1 MLWRLRIT
9 FALMTSKKI
18 ILLAL
23 VILATGTACN
33 KIIKAI
39 LQSFTFNAPITVSIP
54 VMPVVGST
62 DTIWLPTF
70 NFNVDSLIKV
80 QTGNSYDLNL
90 VDDVQIEDMQLTL
103 NNTDANNNIS
113 NFSAINILTQTNAGG
128 SWGNTQFVSSNTVPD
143 VNASTLDM
151 NMNSPISLLASL
163 KNNSLRFG
171 TALTIRR
178 ASTVAMEGT
187 LTLTMRVK

>member
-1 MLWRLRIT
+1 MRAHAYLCPMKTRKYI
-9 FALMTSKKI
+9 
-18 ILLAL
+18 LAL
-23 VILATGTACN
+23 SLLLVIGTSCN
-33 KIIKAI
+33 KIIKAL

-70 NFNVDSLIKV
+70 NFNVDSLIKG

-113 NFSAINILTQTNAGG
+113 NFSAINILTQTKTGA
-128 SWGNTQFVSSNTVPD
+128 SWGNTQFVSNNTVPD

-151 NMNSPISLLASL
+151 NMNSPISILASL
-163 KNNSLRFG
+163 KNNQLRFG

>member
-1 MLWRLRIT
+1 MKIHDYLCGMQT
-9 FALMTSKKI
+9 KKF
-18 ILLAL
+18 ILLAAGIL
-23 VILATGTACN
+23 VLGTACN
-33 KIIKAI
+33 KIIKAL

-70 NFNVDSLIKV
+70 NFNVDSLIKG

-90 VDDVQIEDMQLTL
+90 VDDVQIEDMTLSL

-113 NFSAINILTQTNAGG
+113 NFSQINVLTQTNAGG
-128 SWGNTQFVSSNTVPD
+128 NWGNTQFVSNNTIPD
-143 VNASTLDM
+143 VQATSLDM
-151 NMNSPISLLASL
+151 NMSTPISLLASL
-163 KNNSLRFG
+163 KNNQIRFG

>member
-1 MLWRLRIT
+1 MKT
-9 FALMTSKKI
+9 NKI
-18 ILLAL
+18 FFL
-23 VILATGTACN
+23 VLVVLATGTACN
-33 KIIKAI
+33 KIIKAL

-70 NFNVDSLIKV
+70 NFNVDSLIKA
-80 QTGNSYDLNL
+80 QTGNSYNLNL
-90 VDDVQIEDMQLTL
+90 VDDVQIEDMQLSL
-103 NNTDANNNIS
+103 SNTDANNNIS

-128 SWGNTQFVSSNTVPD
+128 SWGNTQFVSNNTVPD

>member
-1 MLWRLRIT
+1 MQT
-9 FALMTSKKI
+9 KKLL
-18 ILLAL
+18 LLAAGIL
-23 VILATGTACN
+23 VLGTACT
-33 KIIKAI
+33 KIIKAH
-39 LQSFTFNAPITVSIP
+39 LQSFTFNAPSTVSIP

-62 DTIWLPTF
+62 DTIWLPTL
-70 NFNVDSLIKV
+70 NINVDSIIKS
-80 QTGNSYDLNL
+80 QTGGSYDLNL
-90 VDDVQIEDMQLTL
+90 VDDVQIEDMTLSL

-128 SWGNTQFVSSNTVPD
+128 NWGNTQFVSSNTIPD
-143 VNASTLDM
+143 VQATSLDM
-151 NMNSPISLLASL
+151 NMSTPISLLASL
-163 KNNSLRFG
+163 KNNQIRFG